1 MLGLQTPTAGG
12 AIVETSVIYSMG
24 TALSR
29 AKDQDMPVAVLV
41 GNDWVRGRVLAIDS
55 HGLLLET
62 DSYEHCVVRLEA
74 ISAVRID
81 PVRHEEVG
89 VVTPLRAAY

>member
-1 MLGLQTPTAGG
+1 
-12 AIVETSVIYSMG
+12 MG

-29 AKDQDMPVAVLV
+29 AKEHELPVAVMV
-41 GNDWVRGRVLAIDS
+41 GNEWLRGRILAMDG

-62 DSYEHCVVRLEA
+62 DALEHCVVRLEA

-81 PVRHEEVG
+81 AMVHESVG
-89 VVTPLRAAY
+89 LVTPLRAAQ